1 MVKCNL
7 LQLQLRPTYYPI
19 VAQFFLTATANYF
32 YWDIQCRVMLT
43 KAKVQISSIYFLGY
57 IWFSRL
63 LSVAKFRILHG
74 IYQ

>member
-1 MVKCNL
+1 
-7 LQLQLRPTYYPI
+7 
-19 VAQFFLTATANYF
+19 
-32 YWDIQCRVMLT
+32 MLT

-74 IYQ
+74 IYQWSAMERSQGAGAIVGRENQQKAFTDINLL